1 MQISNQSMKTNE
13 ERGNKIMICSMNIL
27 PNSSK
32 FLEDFLHD
40 QRNTSFDKVFS
51 KKYQQAFRKTFRPPQ
66 YLIAMTEKWSG
77 VEWRDFTCSFD

>member
-1 MQISNQSMKTNE
+1 MQISNQSMKRNE

-51 KKYQQAFRKTFRPPQ
+51 KKYQQAF
-66 YLIAMTEKWSG
+66 
-77 VEWRDFTCSFD
+77 